1 MFTIHLSDGGCSRDR
16 TFGESRM
23 SQRYQKEIEEIL
35 KQSGGLKGTGRGGGS
50 GTPLW
55 RLVWRWI
62 SGLLRGRSWSEPG
75 RLILIAMSLL
85 LSALVIRA
93 IAPGIAGPVAWAGLL
108 LFVLGYAMFFVRPR
122 RMEKRWRGQPIDE
135 PVRSW
140 WDRVRRKIG

>member
-1 MFTIHLSDGGCSRDR
+1 
-16 TFGESRM
+16 M

-35 KQSGGLKGTGRGGGS
+35 KQSGGLKWTGRGGGQ

-55 RLVWRWI
+55 QLVWHWI

-75 RLILIAMSLL
+75 RLILIAVSLL
-85 LSALVIRA
+85 LSALIIRA
-93 IAPGIAGPVAWAGLL
+93 IVPGIAGPVAWAGLL

-135 PVRSW
+135 PGRSW
-140 WDRVRRKIG
+140 WDRIRRKIR

>member
-1 MFTIHLSDGGCSRDR
+1 
-16 TFGESRM
+16 M

-35 KQSGGLKGTGRGGGS
+35 KQSGGLKRAGRGGGP
-50 GTPLW
+50 GTALW
-55 RLVWRWI
+55 QLVWRWI

-135 PVRSW
+135 PGRSW
-140 WDRVRRKIG
+140 WDRIRKKIG